1 MDVYEKIPLSNG
13 LVLII
18 WDNSREIAADTTKV
32 ELVAQMEVTFEPASF
47 SRREDYDKLVRTLG
61 STGLFEYRKAR
72 AFVKTAQSETVFQG
86 PACGFQRTYPAL
98 PVSRCISA
106 PVCHGEIPGHG
117 TGLAPVS
124 PRSRRS

>member
-47 SRREDYDKLVRTLG
+47 SQ
-61 STGLFEYRKAR
+61 A
-72 AFVKTAQSETVFQG
+72 
-86 PACGFQRTYPAL
+86 
-98 PVSRCISA
+98 
-106 PVCHGEIPGHG
+106 
-117 TGLAPVS
+117 
-124 PRSRRS
+124 